1 MRGLPAEIAMLR
13 LSNISKSYQ
22 MGEHTVHALR
32 NVSLTVEHGEFIAI
46 IGSSGSGKSTL
57 MHTIGLLDRPNS
69 GSYEID
75 GKDVTGLSDTQT
87 ARLRNRTIGF
97 IFQQFNLLHR
107 ASALENVNLPL
118 LYSGSTAESHR
129 GQKMLE
135 RVGLGDRMHHRPN
148 ELSGGQQQRV
158 AIARALVNSPSII
171 LADEPTGNLDSKSAK
186 DIMALFRA
194 LHKQGL
200 TVVLVTHDIEVAG
213 HADRIITI
221 RDGEIQEDRRNETPV
236 INEETQGAVPDI
248 LFGTAKK
255 RSWLAVLREG
265 TALMRQ
271 SLRTLWHNKA
281 RTFLSALG
289 ILIGVAAVIAMVS
302 LALGAKASIKE
313 QLSRLGSNLLSVRP
327 SFRSNRNIQ
336 LLMSQV
342 EWLNYDDNT
351 AITAQIPSVKRTASI
366 LYPNVGQKVRLQYGS
381 KNWSSAIIGVSPEF
395 APVHAEEPVLGRY
408 ISDDDIARRA
418 KVVVIGMTPLE
429 KLFGENENPVG
440 KTIRIDRRAYEVIGV
455 LPERGEDAF
464 QNTDDTVRIPIT
476 TALFRLFGTKL
487 RYIDGID
494 AEIDSVENMAQTQE
508 DILNFLSKRHGRK
521 PEEAA
526 FTIRNMAEIQKVFS
540 ATTRVMSILLSSI
553 ASISLMVG
561 GIGIMNIMLVSVT
574 ERTRE
579 IGLRKAIGARRQDI
593 MAQFLIE
600 ALSISLLGGLSGLVL
615 GIGVSLGMAH
625 FAGWPIQ
632 ISTISVFIAFGFSVF
647 IGIFFGLWPAMKA
660 AKLDPIEA
668 LRYE

>member
-1 MRGLPAEIAMLR
+1 MLR
-13 LSNISKSYQ
+13 LSNICKSYQ
-22 MGEHTVHALR
+22 MGEYTVHALR

-46 IGSSGSGKSTL
+46 IGTSGSGKSTL
-57 MHTIGLLDRPNS
+57 MHTIGLLDRPDS
-69 GSYEID
+69 GTYEID
-75 GKDVTGLSDTQT
+75 DENVTGLSDTQT

-97 IFQQFNLLHR
+97 IFQQFNLLQR

-118 LYSGSTAESHR
+118 LYSGKTSEGHR
-129 GQKMLE
+129 GQKVLE

-158 AIARALVNSPSII
+158 AIARSLVNNPSII

-194 LHKQGL
+194 LHRQGL
-200 TVVLVTHDIEVAG
+200 TVILVTHDVEVAE

-236 INEETQGAVPDI
+236 AQEAAREEVLELLKEGSR
-248 LFGTAKK
+248 K
-255 RSWLAVLREG
+255 RSWVAVFSEG
-265 TALMRQ
+265 MALTTQ
-271 SLRTLWHNKA
+271 SLRALWNNKA

-302 LALGAKASIKE
+302 LALGAEASVKE
-313 QLSRLGSNLLSVRP
+313 QLSRLGSNLLSIRTASRNSQGVRLQAGQI
-327 SFRSNRNIQ
+327 SRMT
-336 LLMSQV
+336 L
-342 EWLNYDDNT
+342 EDAT
-351 AITAQIPSVKRTASI
+351 AVGQMPSVKRASARI
-366 LYPNVGQKVRLQYGS
+366 RDNVQLQYGS
-381 KNWSSAIIGVSPEF
+381 KNWACEASGVSPNYG
-395 APVHAEEPVLGRY
+395 PMRAEVPLLGRY
-408 ISDDDIARRA
+408 ITDEDVTRRA
-418 KVVVIGMTPLE
+418 QIAVIGMTPLRN
-429 KLFGENENPVG
+429 LFGENENPVG
-440 KTIRIDRRAYEVIGV
+440 KTIRINRRSYEIVGV
-455 LPERGEDAF
+455 LPERGSSSYGD
-464 QNTDDTVRIPIT
+464 QDDTIRIPVT
-476 TALFRLFGTKL
+476 TAMYRLFGK

-494 AEIDSVENMAQTQE
+494 AEIDKIENMPQAQE
-508 DILNFLSKRHGRK
+508 DLLTLLSTRHDRK
-521 PEEAA
+521 PKDKP
-526 FTIRNMAEIQKVFS
+526 FDIRNMAEIQEAMGS
-540 ATTRVMSILLSSI
+540 TTKIMSILLASI
-553 ASISLMVG
+553 AGISLIVG

-600 ALSISLLGGLSGLVL
+600 ALAISLLGGLSGLLL
-615 GIGVSLGMAH
+615 GIGLSLGMAQG
-625 FAGWPIQ
+625 AGWPMQ
-632 ISTISVFIAFGFSVF
+632 ISSLSVVVAFGFSVF